1 MKQLLIFL
9 CILWGGCRLA
19 TAQKV
24 IVRGRVTNARTGEI
38 LPDANVL
45 ERKTVTGMATNA
57 YGLYSISLPKGQC
70 ALQCSMLGYVT
81 WKDTLMLT
89 GNTVVNIALQPDEY
103 LLKGIE
109 VVGNRRHSGQF
120 SLDAKSIQALPMV
133 GGEADLMKSLQFL
146 PGVQSGNEG
155 ANNLSVRGG
164 GQWGNLVLLDEAVVY
179 NPTHALSFFSVFNN
193 DAIQKVNLYKS
204 FFPLKYGGRSS
215 SVIDV
220 RMREGNSKQSE
231 RSASIGLIA
240 SKLLLEGPLQK
251 GKGSYLVSG
260 RFAYPGPV
268 AGLLGSDL
276 ASKPEMLFY
285 DVNAKVNWAWNDRN
299 RIFLSLYSGG
309 DHTSFH
315 KLVKG
320 YGMDWGNA
328 TATLRWNHVLSNR
341 TNVNTSAVFSNY
353 YYRYKSLSD
362 GLHYLW
368 KSDMQSYRLKSDWET
383 HFSNTFSLQSGINLH
398 AFTTM
403 PGAVEKY
410 GDDSNVIPSRLSD
423 RKLWDAAL
431 YAEGSYRFLPHFLL
445 NAGLRLSMLH
455 APSASTYGS
464 KTYVVAEP
472 RAELSYTP
480 NPSHRFT
487 LSYTQAAQ
495 SMHML
500 STSSVG
506 LPSDMWMP
514 ANALLQPAV
523 MRQAAAGYEYNFPQ
537 KSYTLSAEAYVRRTR
552 HVVDYKENADI
563 FQNEQIETEV
573 ESGRAE
579 GWGVELYLSK
589 NRGALTGWLSY
600 TLSRTRNHI
609 GGEEYRPAY
618 DRPHNLKLFLD
629 WKMDSRWSFS
639 STFSYASGMNLTL
652 PVGRYHFQEAVF
664 YIYSGRGGYR
674 APAFHEL
681 NLAATYRMQQGRS
694 SLTLSVNNVYNR
706 KNAFSVYAGRDGESM
721 NNSRIYKMYL
731 YGVVPSL
738 VYTFKF

>member
-9 CILWGGCRLA
+9 CILLGGCRLV

-193 DAIQKVNLYKS
+193 DAIRKVNLYKS

-299 RIFLSLYSGG
+299 RIYLSLYSGG

-328 TATLRWNHVLSNR
+328 TATLRWNHVLSSR

-383 HFSNTFSLQSGINLH
+383 HFGNTFSLQSGINLH

-431 YAEGSYRFLPHFLL
+431 YAEGELPVPATLPAECRPAALDAPCAVRVYLWLEDVCGGRAPRRTFLYPQSVPPFYALL
-445 NAGLRLSMLH
+445 HAGGTKHAHAFHLVRGAAVGHVDACQCTAATGGNEAGCRGLRIQL
-455 APSASTYGS
+455 P
-464 KTYVVAEP
+464 AE
-472 RAELSYTP
+472 
-480 NPSHRFT
+480 
-487 LSYTQAAQ
+487 
-495 SMHML
+495 
-500 STSSVG
+500 
-506 LPSDMWMP
+506 
-514 ANALLQPAV
+514 
-523 MRQAAAGYEYNFPQ
+523 
-537 KSYTLSAEAYVRRTR
+537 
-552 HVVDYKENADI
+552 
-563 FQNEQIETEV
+563 
-573 ESGRAE
+573 
-579 GWGVELYLSK
+579 ELY
-589 NRGALTGWLSY
+589 
-600 TLSRTRNHI
+600 
-609 GGEEYRPAY
+609 P
-618 DRPHNLKLFLD
+618 F
-629 WKMDSRWSFS
+629 
-639 STFSYASGMNLTL
+639 
-652 PVGRYHFQEAVF
+652 
-664 YIYSGRGGYR
+664 GRGLR
-674 APAFHEL
+674 APH
-681 NLAATYRMQQGRS
+681 AACGG
-694 SLTLSVNNVYNR
+694 L
-706 KNAFSVYAGRDGESM
+706 
-721 NNSRIYKMYL
+721 
-731 YGVVPSL
+731 
-738 VYTFKF
+738 

>member
-1 MKQLLIFL
+1 
-9 CILWGGCRLA
+9 
-19 TAQKV
+19 
-24 IVRGRVTNARTGEI
+24 
-38 LPDANVL
+38 
-45 ERKTVTGMATNA
+45 
-57 YGLYSISLPKGQC
+57 
-70 ALQCSMLGYVT
+70 
-81 WKDTLMLT
+81 
-89 GNTVVNIALQPDEY
+89 
-103 LLKGIE
+103 
-109 VVGNRRHSGQF
+109 
-120 SLDAKSIQALPMV
+120 
-133 GGEADLMKSLQFL
+133 
-146 PGVQSGNEG
+146 
-155 ANNLSVRGG
+155 
-164 GQWGNLVLLDEAVVY
+164 
-179 NPTHALSFFSVFNN
+179 
-193 DAIQKVNLYKS
+193 
-204 FFPLKYGGRSS
+204 
-215 SVIDV
+215 
-220 RMREGNSKQSE
+220 MREGNSKQSE

-431 YAEGSYRFLPHFLL
+431 YAEGSYRFLSHFLL

-514 ANALLQPAV
+514 ANALLQPSV